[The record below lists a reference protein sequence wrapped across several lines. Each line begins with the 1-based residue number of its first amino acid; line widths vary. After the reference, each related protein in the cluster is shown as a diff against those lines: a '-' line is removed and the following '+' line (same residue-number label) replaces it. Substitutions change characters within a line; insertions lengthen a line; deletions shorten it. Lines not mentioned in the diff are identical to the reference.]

1 MINQI
6 RKSNIY
12 IIGVSK
18 SEKREKRGEIILKRK
33 DWGFSDLM
41 KGINVQFQESE
52 VPSRK
57 NIKKSTLGHVIMRT
71 SKIEIILRVTREKE
85 INY

>member
-1 MINQI
+1 M
-6 RKSNIY
+6 
-12 IIGVSK
+12 
-18 SEKREKRGEIILKRK
+18 
-33 DWGFSDLM
+33 M

-71 SKIEIILRVTREKE
+71 SLFKDRDNLKSYKRKRD
-85 INY
+85 